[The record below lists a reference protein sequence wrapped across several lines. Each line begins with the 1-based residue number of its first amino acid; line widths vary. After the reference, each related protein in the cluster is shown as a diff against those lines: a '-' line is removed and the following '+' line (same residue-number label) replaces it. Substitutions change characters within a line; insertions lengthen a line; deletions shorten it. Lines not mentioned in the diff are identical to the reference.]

1 MSNFGGKTS
10 LDRQKRA
17 SSERVPGRRRT
28 HVATAASCIY
38 FYFIVM
44 VLPLPVASLEESAD
58 GFCEG
63 KNAQMSCCKDGSGSL
78 MLPVFPHED
87 TWNKNFRAFLYIVG
101 LLWCF
106 VGVSVLSDVFMAG
119 IEAITNS
126 TYRRKTPRND
136 QSGNQMRDKDGNL
149 EWDYEDTLIWNP
161 AVANLTLMALG
172 SSTPEIL
179 LSIIEIAGANFIS
192 GDLGPGTVVGSAAF
206 NLYVITAMCMVAL
219 PPGEGRQID
228 NLTTFSITGFHS
240 LFAYLWLA
248 ISLLVISPDVV
259 EIWEAVVTLG
269 CMPWLTFW
277 VWCADNN
284 WFRKDD
290 KVHPEDEQQAVK
302 TTEGAGEIGNG
313 NGTEAAGGRE
323 DGAPDEEGS
332 RRLSVRRQLSSRDQ
346 NRSFLKNRHA
356 ALSSFVGGKKA
367 VAEEDDEEA
376 VRAARRA
383 AEEEKDQPVFQFEA
397 GHYAFLETV
406 GQALVKVVRAGK
418 MDVSASVQLT
428 TVEGTAKAGDAFE
441 AKTEVLEFA
450 ANEREKGVFITIIHD
465 KIWNDDLKFSL
476 LLSLPNPDVGKLGM
490 MKNAD
495 VTIIDMDGPG
505 VFCWMDAGPQHFL
518 SSDSRAFLVVE
529 RRRGC
534 TGPGW
539 LRVRTVDG
547 TAKAGVH
554 YEMVDEE
561 MEWSDCEAAKSLPI
575 KLIQFK
581 KPGEMEPPTLHFFVD
596 LEPSSQSGKATAEIG
611 EKKRAQVHVKWNEA
625 EKIGE
630 GLEEASWAD
639 QFRQA
644 LSVGGGEDVE
654 EASVI
659 ELLMHYISITWKLLA
674 AFVPPPHYLG
684 GWACFWVALALIG
697 VVTMFINDMASIFG
711 CLVGLRD
718 QVTAITIVALGTSL
732 PDTFASVLAI
742 RSDDNA
748 DNAVGNVTGSN
759 SINVFLGL
767 GLPWTMAAFYWGS
780 VGPTDKWLSKYA
792 EWELLPKYR
801 ESGAFVVLGGSLG
814 FNTTIFT
821 ILSILTFSLLFFRRY
836 TVGYEIGG
844 PKPSAIASSCVLCSF
859 WIIYILVSSLNVYH
873 PDQVGW

>member
-505 VFCWMDAGPQHFL
+505 VFCWSDTVPKLFL
-518 SSDSRAFLVVE
+518 STDSKAHLVIE

-534 TGPGW
+534 TGDASV
-539 LRVRTVDG
+539 RVRTVDG
-547 TAKAGVH
+547 SARGGVNF
-554 YEMVDEE
+554 VPIDKLL
-561 MEWSDCEAAKSLPI
+561 EWGDGEAAKGVQVEL
-575 KLIQFK
+575 KRFE
-581 KPGEMEPPTLHFFVD
+581 KPGEDVEHLTFYVD
-596 LEPSSQSGKATAEIG
+596 LENASGKAEVGENRRAEV
-611 EKKRAQVHVKWNEA
+611 QVKWSQGELDLGEA
-625 EKIGE
+625 
-630 GLEEASWAD
+630 LEEASWAD

-644 LSVGGGEDVE
+644 LSVGGGEDVG
-654 EASVI
+654 EASFMD
-659 ELLMHYISITWKLLA
+659 LFMHYLSITWKLLA
-674 AFVPPPHYLG
+674 AIIPPPSMAG
-684 GWACFWVALALIG
+684 GWATFWVALCLIG
-697 VVTMFINDMASIFG
+697 VVTALINDLASIFG

-718 QVTAITIVALGTSL
+718 SVTAITVVALGTSL
-732 PDTFASVLAI
+732 PDTFASMLSI
-742 RSDDNA
+742 RSEDNA
-748 DNAVGNVTGSN
+748 DNAIGNVTGSN

-767 GLPWTMAAFYWGS
+767 GLPWTIASIYWS
-780 VGPTDKWLSKYA
+780 QAGPSERWLEKYKD
-792 EWELLPKYR
+792 WELLDQYR
-801 ESGAFVVLGGSLG
+801 DTGAFVVLGGSLG
-814 FNTTIFT
+814 FNTLVFT
-821 ILSILTFSLLFFRRY
+821 ILTLFAFFMFALRRSM
-836 TVGYEIGG
+836 VGYEIGG
-844 PKPSAIASSCVLCSF
+844 PKHSARLSSAIFFSL
-859 WIIYILVSSLNVYH
+859 WLLYILLSSLQVYH
-873 PDQVGW
+873 PSWFIDI